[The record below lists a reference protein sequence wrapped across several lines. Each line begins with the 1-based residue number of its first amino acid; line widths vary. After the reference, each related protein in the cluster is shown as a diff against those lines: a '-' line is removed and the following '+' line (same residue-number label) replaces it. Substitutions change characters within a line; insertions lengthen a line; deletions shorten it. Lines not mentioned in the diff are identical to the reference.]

1 MSKGISK
8 KTIEKL
14 KVYLAKQNNDTTNI
28 KANNIPAANTSTKP
42 LSN

>member
-14 KVYLAKQNNDTTNI
+14 KVYLAKQNDTNNT
-28 KANNIPAANTSTKP
+28 KTNNIQAANISTKP